1 MKYLSFFIP
10 VLIAC
15 NTYAKVDSP
24 CDLENY
30 FRKTE
35 TYKSG
40 MLDNEEKLVELE
52 RERLTLLPNISV
64 AIGQQSTNDSSFKGI
79 SDSSVSLSL
88 SQSVYNGGRY
98 SKFKN
103 KIKKDIEYNGL
114 MIHDKRNRYLIDLYR
129 SVIEYKYKFDL
140 HQLYSSQLKLQEKQ
154 LEATKARL
162 ASGDIAKIE
171 YDIVGLRKEEL
182 QNEVDIIK
190 NEIEQTEL
198 DISTRFNIPVTMI
211 KEITGKKILSCK
223 GKGSGQ
229 ILNESR
235 ELLKQNENANY
246 QLNMT
251 SMQPSVSMSLH
262 MRPPSGG
269 TLNELTTKKTE
280 FAAGISVSVPL
291 SAYFSANNYK
301 KDYSISVSRIDD
313 TYDEK
318 QKLYIREKDNIINK
332 IKNLESNIDLTKE
345 KIELKRKEV
354 EYILSRFRDK
364 KDTIISYYRQL
375 DEFVLEKIK
384 LKKDERE
391 REYFKAYIA
400 ILD

>member
-375 DEFVLEKIK
+375 DEFELEKIK

>member
-1 MKYLSFFIP
+1 
-10 VLIAC
+10 
-15 NTYAKVDSP
+15 
-24 CDLENY
+24 
-30 FRKTE
+30 
-35 TYKSG
+35 
-40 MLDNEEKLVELE
+40 
-52 RERLTLLPNISV
+52 
-64 AIGQQSTNDSSFKGI
+64 IG
-79 SDSSVSLSL
+79 
-88 SQSVYNGGRY
+88 GGRY

-129 SVIEYKYKFDL
+129 SVIEYKYKIDL

-198 DISTRFNIPVTMI
+198 DISIRFNIPVTMI

-246 QLNMT
+246 QLNM
-251 SMQPSVSMSLH
+251 
-262 MRPPSGG
+262 
-269 TLNELTTKKTE
+269 
-280 FAAGISVSVPL
+280 
-291 SAYFSANNYK
+291 
-301 KDYSISVSRIDD
+301 
-313 TYDEK
+313 
-318 QKLYIREKDNIINK
+318 
-332 IKNLESNIDLTKE
+332 
-345 KIELKRKEV
+345 
-354 EYILSRFRDK
+354 
-364 KDTIISYYRQL
+364 
-375 DEFVLEKIK
+375 
-384 LKKDERE
+384 
-391 REYFKAYIA
+391 
-400 ILD
+400 

>member
-251 SMQPSVSMSLH
+251 SMQPSVSMYLH

-375 DEFVLEKIK
+375 DEFELEKIK

>member
-64 AIGQQSTNDSSFKGI
+64 TIGQQSTNDSSFKGI

-129 SVIEYKYKFDL
+129 SVIEYKYKIDL

-198 DISTRFNIPVTMI
+198 DISIRFNIPVTMI

-313 TYDEK
+313 SYDEK

-375 DEFVLEKIK
+375 DEFELEKIK